1 MRVVLFIDV
10 KVALGFELNR
20 KCNKNH
26 VVFDASIWLCLLIVI
41 RLRIFGNMKNM
52 RGLNSDIIS
61 NLPDNILEK
70 ILMRLSILEV
80 VSTSVLSKTWR
91 YTWTRLSQLVFD
103 DTFCK
108 GVLRKEKNKLMMTI
122 YHIMLFH
129 RAPIVKFSLCFS
141 GLESCPEIDPLIL
154 IVSNNEIQEFILLIW
169 KGEPYKLPSSLFSC
183 QQLKRLNLRC
193 CMIKPPP
200 AFKGF
205 KKLLSLE
212 LREIVITGDVLSS
225 LISSCRLLERLTVG
239 CSTSLDC
246 LEIDAPR
253 LKFLCCEGHF
263 SSICF
268 KNTPKLFKVSIYLL
282 VEMDVPVF
290 KQARPSKL
298 VTLLGSLPVID
309 FLRLDYF
316 YIQYMAADG
325 VPKRLPTTL
334 KRLKTL
340 RLTEICF
347 GELEEIL
354 VMLCLIRSS
363 PNLQKMTIR
372 VHTNESVAIDS
383 VLVLLEMQEWSDVT
397 LNRLRQVEMRSLSG
411 SRPELEFIKL
421 LFAKSPVL
429 ETMLIEPNSAVVVD
443 RGLGILK
450 EASRFR
456 RLSPRAE
463 IKFENSDVDQV

>member
-1 MRVVLFIDV
+1 
-10 KVALGFELNR
+10 
-20 KCNKNH
+20 
-26 VVFDASIWLCLLIVI
+26 
-41 RLRIFGNMKNM
+41 MKNM

-70 ILMRLSILEV
+70 ILMRLSIQEG
-80 VSTSVLSKTWR
+80 VST
-91 YTWTRLSQLVFD
+91 
-103 DTFCK
+103 
-108 GVLRKEKNKLMMTI
+108 I
-122 YHIMLFH
+122 
-129 RAPIVKFSLCFS
+129 KFSLCFS

-200 AFKGF
+200 AFKRF

-316 YIQYMAADG
+316 YIQYMAAGG

-334 KRLKTL
+334 KSLKTL

-347 GELEEIL
+347 GELDEIL
-354 VMLCLIRSS
+354 VPYKFPKVC
-363 PNLQKMTIR
+363 T
-372 VHTNESVAIDS
+372 
-383 VLVLLEMQEWSDVT
+383 
-397 LNRLRQVEMRSLSG
+397 SL
-411 SRPELEFIKL
+411 FI
-421 LFAKSPVL
+421 
-429 ETMLIEPNSAVVVD
+429 
-443 RGLGILK
+443 
-450 EASRFR
+450 
-456 RLSPRAE
+456 
-463 IKFENSDVDQV
+463 

>member
-1 MRVVLFIDV
+1 M
-10 KVALGFELNR
+10 

-26 VVFDASIWLCLLIVI
+26 VVLDASIWLCLPIVI

-70 ILMRLSILEV
+70 ILMRLSIQEV
-80 VSTSVLSKTWR
+80 VSTSLLSKTWR

-129 RAPIVKFSLCFS
+129 RAPIVKFSLYFS

-154 IVSNNEIQEFILLIW
+154 IVSNNEIQEFIILIW

-239 CSTSLDC
+239 CC

-268 KNTPKLFKVSIYLL
+268 KNTPKLFMVCL
-282 VEMDVPVF
+282 VEGFGEGFGKGKGKVF

-316 YIQYMAADG
+316 YIQVSG

-347 GELEEIL
+347 GELDEIL

-372 VHTNESVAIDS
+372 VHSNESVAIDS
-383 VLVLLEMQEWSDVT
+383 VLELLEMQEWSDVT

>member
-1 MRVVLFIDV
+1 
-10 KVALGFELNR
+10 
-20 KCNKNH
+20 
-26 VVFDASIWLCLLIVI
+26 
-41 RLRIFGNMKNM
+41 
-52 RGLNSDIIS
+52 
-61 NLPDNILEK
+61 
-70 ILMRLSILEV
+70 
-80 VSTSVLSKTWR
+80 
-91 YTWTRLSQLVFD
+91 
-103 DTFCK
+103 
-108 GVLRKEKNKLMMTI
+108 
-122 YHIMLFH
+122 
-129 RAPIVKFSLCFS
+129 
-141 GLESCPEIDPLIL
+141 
-154 IVSNNEIQEFILLIW
+154 
-169 KGEPYKLPSSLFSC
+169 
-183 QQLKRLNLRC
+183 
-193 CMIKPPP
+193 MIKPPP

-383 VLVLLEMQEWSDVT
+383 VLELLEMQEWSDVT

-463 IKFENSDVDQV
+463 IKFENSDVDCVLF